1 MISQTKNL
9 LRMSAQ
15 EAKAEVEEAVNS
27 ILDCVQN
34 RLSDKPE
41 IAKEMYQLILGSLK
55 SSNERLWF
63 GTSLRLGH
71 IYLQAK

>member
-41 IAKEMYQLILGSLK
+41 IAKEMY
-55 SSNERLWF
+55 
-63 GTSLRLGH
+63 
-71 IYLQAK
+71 